1 MFRACFGDCVCKDST
16 VIYIRRAPV
25 PSTARTCR
33 SILTSAIAT
42 REKPAGSMLRF
53 PNQHVW
59 DFSLH
64 HYFRFA
70 SSLPGLN
77 IAARLIVLREKPS
90 VGIVDVRS
98 AEKSQSPDAC
108 GQFVPDHIIRSIP
121 RLQRQKLLDDALVES
136 RRVKLVD
143 GTVAELPSRSKRLR
157 PRPQIR
163 AEEKKCAQI
172 SVRMA
177 RTRERI
183 YSEIV
188 GILSTDVKDP
198 YIRLPVWRVS
208 RVEQSS
214 DYQYCVIRWTIDDQD
229 DYRLY
234 RKNLEA
240 ALAATS
246 ATIKYQLARKL
257 SLRVAPTVRFE
268 YEDYTAHK
276 IAEEL
281 QRKEIS
287 PGHE

>member
-1 MFRACFGDCVCKDST
+1 
-16 VIYIRRAPV
+16 
-25 PSTARTCR
+25 
-33 SILTSAIAT
+33 
-42 REKPAGSMLRF
+42 MLRVLKEHVRDSF
-53 PNQHVW
+53 P
-59 DFSLH
+59 L

-70 SSLPGLN
+70 SSLPGLG
-77 IAARLIVLREKPS
+77 IAARLVVLREKPS
-90 VGIVDVRS
+90 VGIVDVRLE
-98 AEKSQSPDAC
+98 EKAQSPEAC
-108 GQFVPDHIIRSIP
+108 GRFVPDHIARSIP
-121 RLQRQKLLDDALVES
+121 RLQRQKLLEDALVES

-143 GTVAELPSRSKRLR
+143 GTIAELPSRNQRLR

-214 DYQYCVIRWTIDDQD
+214 DYQYCVIRWTIDDQED
-229 DYRLY
+229 HRLY
-234 RKNLEA
+234 RKNLET
-240 ALAATS
+240 ALSATS
-246 ATIKYQLARKL
+246 STIKYQLARKL

-276 IAEEL
+276 IAEML
-281 QRKEIS
+281 HCKESS
-287 PGHE
+287 PDHE